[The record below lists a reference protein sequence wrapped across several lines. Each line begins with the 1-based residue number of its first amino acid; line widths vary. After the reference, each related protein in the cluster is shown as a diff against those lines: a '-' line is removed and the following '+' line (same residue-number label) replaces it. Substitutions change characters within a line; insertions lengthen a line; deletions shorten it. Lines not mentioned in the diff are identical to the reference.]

1 MSTQAILVE
10 IAPGELIDKITIL
23 EIKAEQI
30 TDAAKLANVRTELGI
45 LAAARDQAIAR
56 SAQLNEFTSQLKQVN
71 QALWDI
77 EDDIRLCEKA
87 KDFGPKFIELARSV
101 YFQNDR
107 RAAVKRQIKELLGS
121 RIIEEKAYQPYA

>member
-1 MSTQAILVE
+1 MSQAILVE

-23 EIKAEQI
+23 QIKEEQI
-30 TDAAKLANVRTELGI
+30 SDAAKLANVRTELGI
-45 LAAARDQAIAR
+45 LSAARDKAIPPSKELDALT
-56 SAQLNEFTSQLKQVN
+56 AQLKQVN

-87 KDFGPKFIELARSV
+87 KDFGQKFIELARSV

-107 RAAVKRQIKELLGS
+107 RAAVKRQINELLGS